1 MVIKFCMI
9 FTQRGFNNKTLC
21 KTKLTNF
28 RLTTRAIFIM
38 GKKFCKRF
46 RNADRY
52 LIIHVGKA
60 KNKPLR
66 NLSQRSVSTSG
77 HLNCETLQCD
87 ITQRRKCKIDGRYC
101 GGRNLWG
108 DFPTSTAARI
118 IFSFFFRQNKLINI
132 HTSFFCSLNSHT
144 VLVLELRF
152 PICVLLPT

>member
-9 FTQRGFNNKTLC
+9 FTQRGFNTTLC

-38 GKKFCKRF
+38 GKKFCRRF

-60 KNKPLR
+60 KNKPSG
-66 NLSQRSVSTSG
+66 NLSQHTVSTSG
-77 HLNCETLQCD
+77 VRHFNAALHNPENA
-87 ITQRRKCKIDGRYC
+87 RYGNPWYC

-118 IFSFFFRQNKLINI
+118 IFSFFFSPKQTN
-132 HTSFFCSLNSHT
+132 
-144 VLVLELRF
+144 
-152 PICVLLPT
+152 